1 MSEPKAKPARESIA
15 SVADRVLAAMARI
28 PA

>member
-1 MSEPKAKPARESIA
+1 MSEAKPARESIA
-15 SVADRVLAAMARI
+15 SVADRVLVAMEEI